1 MPQVKPVH
9 AKEVPAAKQK
19 TNYPGAFA
27 SMVEGRSKLKLGDF
41 FNLTNF
47 GVNITKLAPG
57 AISALF
63 HKHSR
68 SDELVYIL
76 EGQPTLYLGVEKFTL
91 SPDQCIGFKAG
102 DGQAHQLVNSTNEE
116 VVYIEVGGRIPFEV
130 IEYPQDDLRAELDD
144 SGVTIFTR
152 QDGSRY

>member
-27 SMVEGRSKLKLGDF
+27 SMVGGRSKLKLGDLD
-41 FNLTNF
+41 LTNF
-47 GVNITKLAPG
+47 GVNITKLASG

-102 DGQAHQLVNSTNEE
+102 DGQAHQLVNSTTEE
-116 VVYIEVGGRIPFEV
+116 VAYIEVGGRIPFDV

-144 SGVTIFTR
+144 RGVTIFTR